1 LELAFGAF
9 NIAEYGVWVAVL
21 VYAYER
27 GGATAASVVAVA
39 QLLPAGLVAPVAARA
54 VDRKGAGRALRAG
67 YCWQTGTCASTAV
80 LLLVGAPAI
89 SVYGAAILA
98 ACAVTVTRPAQ
109 AALVPALAQDAHEL
123 TAITVLSGWV
133 ESVSVL
139 AGPALAGL
147 LIGLDG
153 PGAALALFAGCTAL
167 AAVMMTGEL
176 ARCRSSRV
184 TTTSATP
191 ARGSGLRALRE
202 DRGLAAVVV
211 LVGAQYLVIGVLD
224 VVLVVLAIGSL
235 GMGASGAG
243 YLTAAFGAGGVI
255 GSLIALSLI
264 GRRRLSAPL
273 SAAAISWAAV
283 LVLLG
288 VWPSVAGAFLLLA
301 AAGAARSVL
310 DTSGRTILL
319 RAAPPALRGRIFGLL
334 EGLAMFG
341 LAAGSALVPAM
352 VALGGPGTA
361 LAATGVLLGLIT
373 LAAGAAV
380 RRADALGTV
389 GRVAVLADVA

>member
-1 LELAFGAF
+1 
-9 NIAEYGVWVAVL
+9 
-21 VYAYER
+21 
-27 GGATAASVVAVA
+27 
-39 QLLPAGLVAPVAARA
+39 
-54 VDRKGAGRALRAG
+54 
-67 YCWQTGTCASTAV
+67 
-80 LLLVGAPAI
+80 
-89 SVYGAAILA
+89 
-98 ACAVTVTRPAQ
+98 
-109 AALVPALAQDAHEL
+109 
-123 TAITVLSGWV
+123 
-133 ESVSVL
+133 
-139 AGPALAGL
+139 
-147 LIGLDG
+147 
-153 PGAALALFAGCTAL
+153 
-167 AAVMMTGEL
+167 
-176 ARCRSSRV
+176 
-184 TTTSATP
+184 
-191 ARGSGLRALRE
+191 
-202 DRGLAAVVV
+202 VVV